1 VFPSRYGRRNSGGDT
16 RTHRGGG
23 VSKLFVQFSPP
34 RPWVGGFVGW
44 ELRSGRVAPHTV
56 CVFCVCCGDVV
67 VGQALGLLVPV
78 GWALLLYTSGL
89 STQCSAGGLTPSSGW
104 ETSS

>member
-1 VFPSRYGRRNSGGDT
+1 MFPFRYGRRNSGGNT
-16 RTHRGGG
+16 RTHGSCGG
-23 VSKLFVQFSPP
+23 VSKLILLFLANGLLVS
-34 RPWVGGFVGW
+34 
-44 ELRSGRVAPHTV
+44 ELRSGRGHHQSM
-56 CVFCVCCGDVV
+56 VCCGDVC

-89 STQCSAGGLTPSSGW
+89 STQSSTGGLTRLTRW